1 MKINGKF
8 YYSVNIPGK
17 HGYSFA
23 VCSET
28 ELNDEEVISRAYDAG
43 AFAGQEDD
51 VDYAVVDTIFDE
63 NDMKHFAN
71 CTYNV

>member
-8 YYSVNIPGK
+8 YYSVNVPGR

-23 VCSET
+23 VCSEN
-28 ELNDEEVISRAYDAG
+28 ELDDEEVINRAYDAG

-51 VDYAVVDTIFDE
+51 VDYAVVDTLFNE
-63 NDMKHFAN
+63 NDVKHFAS

>member
-8 YYSVNIPGK
+8 YYMVNVTGCY
-17 HGYSFA
+17 GYSFA

-28 ELNDEEVISRAYDAG
+28 ELTDEEVINKAYYAG
-43 AFAGQEDD
+43 AFEGEEDD
-51 VDYAVVDTIFDE
+51 VDYAVVDTAFDE
-63 NDMKHFAN
+63 NDMKHFAD

>member
-8 YYSVNIPGK
+8 YYSVNVPGR

-23 VCSET
+23 VCSEN
-28 ELNDEEVISRAYDAG
+28 ELTDEEVINKSFDAG
-43 AFAGQEDD
+43 AFKGQEEDA
-51 VDYAVVDTIFDE
+51 DYAVVDTLFNE
-63 NDMKHFAN
+63 NDVKHFAS

>member
-8 YYSVNIPGK
+8 YYSVNVPGR

-23 VCSET
+23 VCSEN
-28 ELNDEEVISRAYDAG
+28 ELDDEEVISKAFDAG
-43 AFAGQEDD
+43 AFNGQEGD
-51 VDYAVVDTIFDE
+51 VDYAVVDTLFNE
-63 NDMKHFAN
+63 NDVKHFAN